1 MNDLS
6 SWIQFFAQELI
17 IAIITLTI
25 VSYNHKFNI
34 FYTKKEFGCQCIT
47 LTYLGRQLRDDED
60 IYLNMN

>member
-25 VSYNHKFNI
+25 VSYNYKFNI

-47 LTYLGRQLRDDED
+47 LTYLDRQLRDDED